1 MILNWLFQSLYHLK
15 CQFGGLRHCTEK
27 RCLTT
32 CLNNAIR
39 RLHWSF
45 SCRKTEKPSP
55 IINKG
60 QLLPWWGLQLVP
72 HKNFQFCRAFLEI
85 MKKKSFALK
94 NYQKSSLDNRYIE
107 VPFCELFSVS
117 FLWTPWRSL
126 TLLKTV
132 IPVTAVIKKNKN
144 VIMIINNR
152 NNNDDINISSSNS
165 SSSRS
170 SCSILLSSNVI
181 LIKLWN
187 CCHTSL
193 AALYTC
199 EENNH
204 DR

>member
-1 MILNWLFQSLYHLK
+1 MILNWLFHSLYHLK
-15 CQFGGLRHCTEK
+15 CQFGGLRHSTEK

-39 RLHWSF
+39 RLQWSF

-85 MKKKSFALK
+85 MKKIFRFEKLPEVEFRQPIHRGAFVWTFLRFLSMDTLTISNTFK
-94 NYQKSSLDNRYIE
+94 NCDTCHSSH
-107 VPFCELFSVS
+107 
-117 FLWTPWRSL
+117 
-126 TLLKTV
+126 KK
-132 IPVTAVIKKNKN
+132 KKN
-144 VIMIINNR
+144 VTMIINNR
-152 NNNDDINISSSNS
+152 NNNDDINISSGNS

-170 SCSILLSSNVI
+170 GCSILLSSNAI